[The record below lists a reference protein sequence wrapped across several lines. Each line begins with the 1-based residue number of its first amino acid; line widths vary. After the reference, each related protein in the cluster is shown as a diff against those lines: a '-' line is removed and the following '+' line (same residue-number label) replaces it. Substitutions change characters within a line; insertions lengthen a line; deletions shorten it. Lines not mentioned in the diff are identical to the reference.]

1 MFKKTSVAVGL
12 LLALAAPAVAQQEL
26 KAAMVAA
33 MGEAIEDDRYPGI
46 IEKYGLPAPDLSNP
60 TLVNSH
66 DHPYPDVTEG
76 SLLDHVIDMQTFRI
90 GWIGVGAPW
99 AIPSEADPKIPEG
112 LSVDYWHVMLEKLNA
127 HYNTNIAL
135 EWVEYTDSAGNNDM
149 YRWLATADDL
159 DCTANDR
166 NVDGCYDVI
175 GGAYAIN
182 ARRKGIS
189 DISPAYYPL
198 NMSVVRTNVPLPEG
212 VGPLNT
218 AEEIRAAMADSDVN
232 IVLAGLPDT
241 GEDSILSN
249 FTKEYG
255 ETFTHIDRT
264 PGSKVL
270 EFAQDSKEAHFVL
283 GTNVRMASMRFSLP
297 ELCADCAIIPNLTI
311 FGGVGFATALIE

>member
-1 MFKKTSVAVGL
+1 MFYKASITASV
-12 LLALAAPAVAQQEL
+12 LLALASPAVAQQDL

-33 MGEAIEDDRYPGI
+33 MGEAIEDSRYPGI
-46 IEKYGLPAPDLSNP
+46 IEKYGLPAPDLSDP
-60 TLVNSH
+60 TLVNSR
-66 DHPYPDVTEG
+66 DNPYPDVAAGT
-76 SLLDHVIDMQTFRI
+76 LLAHVIDTQTFRV

-99 AIPSEADPKIPEG
+99 AVPSADDPATPEG

-127 HYNTNIAL
+127 HYGTEIAL
-135 EWVEYTDSAGNNDM
+135 DWVEYTDSAGNNDM

-159 DCTANDR
+159 DCSAEGR

-198 NMSVVRTNVPLPEG
+198 NMSVVRTNVPLPDG
-212 VGPLNT
+212 AGPLDT
-218 AEEIRAAMADSDVN
+218 AEAIRAAMADPAIN

-255 ETFTHIDRT
+255 DTFTHVDRT

-270 EFAQDSKEAHFVL
+270 EFAQDSEDAHFVL

-297 ELCADCAIIPNLTI
+297 ELCADCAIIPNLTV
-311 FGGVGFATALIE
+311 FGGVGFATALAE

>member
-1 MFKKTSVAVGL
+1 MFMKTSITAGV
-12 LLALAAPAVAQQEL
+12 LLALAAPAVAQQDL

-33 MGEAIEDDRYPGI
+33 MGEAIEDERYSGV

-60 TLVNSH
+60 TLVNSR
-66 DHPYPDVTEG
+66 DNPYPDVEAGT
-76 SLLDHVIDMQTFRI
+76 LLAHVIDTQTFRI

-99 AIPSEADPKIPEG
+99 AIPSEADASIPEG
-112 LSVDYWHVMLEKLNA
+112 LSVDYWHIMLEKLNA
-127 HYNTNIAL
+127 HYDTNIEL
-135 EWVEYTDSAGNNDM
+135 DWVEYTDSAGNNDM

-159 DCTANDR
+159 DCTANGRDV
-166 NVDGCYDVI
+166 NGCYDVI

-182 ARRKGIS
+182 ARRKTIS

-198 NMSVVRTNVPLPEG
+198 NMSVVRTNVPLPDG

-218 AEEIRAAMADSDVN
+218 AEEIRAAMADPDID

-249 FTKEYG
+249 FTEEYG
-255 ETFTHIDRT
+255 NTFTHIDRT
-264 PGSKVL
+264 PGSRVL
-270 EFAQDSKEAHFVL
+270 EFAQDSEEAHFVL

-297 ELCADCAIIPNLTI
+297 ELCAGCEIIPNLTI

>member
-1 MFKKTSVAVGL
+1 MFNKTSVAAAVM
-12 LLALAAPAVAQQEL
+12 LALAGPAVAQQEL

-33 MGEAIEDDRYPGI
+33 MGEAIEDARYPGI
-46 IEKYGLPAPDLSNP
+46 ITKYGLPAPDLSDP
-60 TLVNSH
+60 TLVNTR
-66 DHPYPDVTEG
+66 DNPYPEVTEG
-76 SLLDHVIDMQTFRI
+76 SLLSHVLKTKTFRV

-99 AIPSEADPKIPEG
+99 AVPSAADPAIPEG
-112 LSVDYWHVMLEKLNA
+112 LSVDYWHVMLEKFNA
-127 HYNTNIAL
+127 HYGTDVAL
-135 EWVEYTDSAGNNDM
+135 DWVEYTDSAGNNDM
-149 YRWLATADDL
+149 YRWLSTADDL
-159 DCTANDR
+159 DCSAEGR

-182 ARRKGIS
+182 ARRKTIS

-218 AEEIRAAMADSDVN
+218 AEEIRAAMKDPDINV
-232 IVLAGLPDT
+232 VLAGLPDT
-241 GEDSILSN
+241 GEDSILSK
-249 FTKEYG
+249 FTAEYG

-297 ELCADCAIIPNLTI
+297 ELCAGCEIIPNLTI
-311 FGGVGFATALIE
+311 FGGVGFATALVE

>member
-12 LLALAAPAVAQQEL
+12 LLAFAAPAVAQQEL

-76 SLLDHVIDMQTFRI
+76 SLLDHVIDTQTFRI

-99 AIPSEADPKIPEG
+99 AIPSEADAKIPEG

-127 HYNTNIAL
+127 HYDTNIAL

-212 VGPLNT
+212 AGPLNT
-218 AEEIRAAMADSDVN
+218 AEEIRAAMADPDVN

-270 EFAQDSKEAHFVL
+270 EFAQDSEEAHFVL

>member
-1 MFKKTSVAVGL
+1 MLKRTTIITGA
-12 LLALAAPAVAQQEL
+12 LLALTSPAFAQESL

-33 MGEAIEDDRYPGI
+33 MGEAIEDGRYPGVI
-46 IEKYGLPAPDLSNP
+46 TKYGLPAPDLSNP
-60 TLVNSH
+60 TLVNSR
-66 DHPYPDVTEG
+66 DNPYPEVPAG
-76 SLLDHVIDMQTFRI
+76 SLLEHVIDTKTFRV

-99 AIPSEADPKIPEG
+99 AIPSADDPQTPVG
-112 LSVDYWHVMLEKLNA
+112 LSVDYWVIMMEKLNA
-127 HYNTNIAL
+127 HYGTDIAI

-159 DCTANDR
+159 DCTADGR
-166 NVDGCYDVI
+166 DVDGCYDVI

-182 ARRKGIS
+182 ARRKSIS
-189 DISPAYYPL
+189 DMSPAYYPL
-198 NMSVVRTNVPLPEG
+198 NMSVVRTNVPLPDG
-212 VGPLNT
+212 VGPLDDVE
-218 AEEIRAAMADSDVN
+218 AIRAAMADPDIN

-270 EFAQDSKEAHFVL
+270 EFAQDQTEAHFVL
-283 GTNVRMASMRFSLP
+283 GTNVRMASMRFSQP

-311 FGGVGFATALIE
+311 FGGVGFATALVE

>member
-1 MFKKTSVAVGL
+1 MFMKTSITAGV
-12 LLALAAPAVAQQEL
+12 LLALAAPAVAQQDL

-33 MGEAIEDDRYPGI
+33 MGEAIEDERYSGV

-60 TLVNSH
+60 TLVNSR
-66 DHPYPDVTEG
+66 DNPYPDVEAGT
-76 SLLDHVIDMQTFRI
+76 LLAHVIDTQTFRI

-99 AIPSEADPKIPEG
+99 AIPSEADASIPEG
-112 LSVDYWHVMLEKLNA
+112 LSVDYWHIMLEKLNA
-127 HYNTNIAL
+127 HYDTNIEL
-135 EWVEYTDSAGNNDM
+135 DWVEYTDSAGNNDM

-159 DCTANDR
+159 DCTANGRDV
-166 NVDGCYDVI
+166 NGCYDVI

-182 ARRKGIS
+182 ARRKTIS

-198 NMSVVRTNVPLPEG
+198 NMSVVRTNVPLPDG

-218 AEEIRAAMADSDVN
+218 AEEIRAAMADPDID

-249 FTKEYG
+249 FTEEYG
-255 ETFTHIDRT
+255 NTFTHIDRT
-264 PGSKVL
+264 PGSRVL
-270 EFAQDSKEAHFVL
+270 EFAQDSEEAHFVL
-283 GTNVRMASMRFSLP
+283 GTNVRMAPMRFSLP
-297 ELCADCAIIPNLTI
+297 ELCAGCEIIPNLTI

>member
-1 MFKKTSVAVGL
+1 MFKKASIAASVL
-12 LLALAAPAVAQQEL
+12 IALAAPAVAQEQL

-46 IEKYGLPAPDLSNP
+46 IEKYGLPAPDLSDP
-60 TLVNSH
+60 SLVNSR
-66 DHPYPDVTEG
+66 DNPYPEVSAGT
-76 SLLDHVIDMQTFRI
+76 LLAHVMDTKTLRL

-99 AIPSEADPKIPEG
+99 AIPSKEDPSIPVG
-112 LSVDYWHVMLEKLNA
+112 LSVDYWNVMLEKLNA
-127 HYNTNIAL
+127 HYGSDIKL
-135 EWVEYTDSAGNNDM
+135 DWVEYTDSAGNNDM
-149 YRWLATADDL
+149 YRWLANAKDL
-159 DCTANDR
+159 DCTADGR
-166 NVDGCYDVI
+166 NVSGCYDII

-182 ARRKGIS
+182 ARRKSIS
-189 DISPAYYPL
+189 DMSPAYYPL
-198 NMSVVRTNVPLPEG
+198 NMSVVRTNVPLPDG

-218 AEEIRAAMADSDVN
+218 AEEIRAAMADPDID

-249 FTKEYG
+249 FTKQYG

-297 ELCADCAIIPNLTI
+297 ELCANCAIIPNLTI
-311 FGGVGFATALIE
+311 FGGVGFATAIVE

>member
-1 MFKKTSVAVGL
+1 MLKRTTIITGA
-12 LLALAAPAVAQQEL
+12 LLALTTPAFAQESL

-33 MGEAIEDDRYPGI
+33 MGEAIEDARYPGVI
-46 IEKYGLPAPDLSNP
+46 TKYGLPAPDLSNP
-60 TLVNSH
+60 TLVNSR
-66 DHPYPDVTEG
+66 DNPYPDVPAG
-76 SLLDHVIDMQTFRI
+76 SLLEHVIDTKTFRV

-99 AIPSEADPKIPEG
+99 AIPSADDPQTPVG
-112 LSVDYWHVMLEKLNA
+112 LSVDYWAIIMEKLNA
-127 HYNTNIAL
+127 HYGTDIAI

-159 DCTANDR
+159 DCTADGR

-182 ARRKGIS
+182 ARRKSIS
-189 DISPAYYPL
+189 DMSPAYYPL
-198 NMSVVRTNVPLPEG
+198 NMSVVRTNVPLPDG
-212 VGPLNT
+212 VGPLDD
-218 AEEIRAAMADSDVN
+218 AEAIRAAMADPDIN

-270 EFAQDSKEAHFVL
+270 EFAQDQTEAHFVL
-283 GTNVRMASMRFSLP
+283 GTNVRMASMRFSEP

>member
-1 MFKKTSVAVGL
+1 MFKKASIAVGMM
-12 LLALAAPAVAQQEL
+12 LALAAPAVAQQEL

-33 MGEAIEDDRYPGI
+33 MGEAIEDDRYPGVI
-46 IEKYGLPAPDLSNP
+46 TKYGLPAPDLSNP
-60 TLVNSH
+60 TLVNSR
-66 DHPYPDVTEG
+66 DHPYPEATEG
-76 SLLDHVIDMQTFRI
+76 SLLSHVLNTKSFRI

-99 AIPSEADPKIPEG
+99 AIPSEADASIPEG
-112 LSVDYWHVMLEKLNA
+112 LSVDYWHIMLEKLNN
-127 HYNTNIAL
+127 HYDTDIKL
-135 EWVEYTDSAGNNDM
+135 DWVEYTDSAGNNDM
-149 YRWLATADDL
+149 YRWLATSDDL
-159 DCTANDR
+159 DCTAEGREVN
-166 NVDGCYDVI
+166 GCYDVI

-182 ARRKGIS
+182 KRRKGIS

-198 NMSVVRTNVPLPEG
+198 NMSVVRTNVPLPDG

-218 AEEIRAAMADSDVN
+218 ADEIRAAMADPKIN

-255 ETFTHIDRT
+255 DTFTHIDRT
-264 PGSKVL
+264 PGSKVM

-297 ELCADCAIIPNLTI
+297 ELCSNCDIIPNLTI
-311 FGGVGFATALIE
+311 FGGVGFATALTE

>member
-1 MFKKTSVAVGL
+1 MLKRTTIIMGA
-12 LLALAAPAVAQQEL
+12 LLALTSPAFAQESL

-33 MGEAIEDDRYPGI
+33 MGEAIEDGRYPGVI
-46 IEKYGLPAPDLSNP
+46 TKYGLPAPDLSNP
-60 TLVNSH
+60 TLVNSR
-66 DHPYPDVTEG
+66 DNPYPEVPAG
-76 SLLDHVIDMQTFRI
+76 SLLEHVIDTKTFRV

-99 AIPSEADPKIPEG
+99 AIPSADDPQTPVG
-112 LSVDYWHVMLEKLNA
+112 LSVDYWAIMMEKLNA
-127 HYNTNIAL
+127 HYGTDIAI

-159 DCTANDR
+159 DCTADGR
-166 NVDGCYDVI
+166 DVDGCYDVI

-182 ARRKGIS
+182 ARRKSIS
-189 DISPAYYPL
+189 DMSPAYYPL
-198 NMSVVRTNVPLPEG
+198 NMSVVRTNVPLPDG
-212 VGPLNT
+212 VGPLDD
-218 AEEIRAAMADSDVN
+218 AEAIRAAMADPDIN

-270 EFAQDSKEAHFVL
+270 EFAQDQTEAHFVL
-283 GTNVRMASMRFSLP
+283 GTNVRMASMRFSQP

-311 FGGVGFATALIE
+311 FGGVGFATALVE